1 MTSNGKK
8 LQKRASRNIALD
20 KESIAELQKT
30 FFEEEFAK
38 QKQQISKII
47 EDNLVITKQEIGKL
61 QKAIHNLKKKY

>member
-20 KESIAELQKT
+20 KESIAELLKT

-38 QKQQISKII
+38 QKQQISKNI